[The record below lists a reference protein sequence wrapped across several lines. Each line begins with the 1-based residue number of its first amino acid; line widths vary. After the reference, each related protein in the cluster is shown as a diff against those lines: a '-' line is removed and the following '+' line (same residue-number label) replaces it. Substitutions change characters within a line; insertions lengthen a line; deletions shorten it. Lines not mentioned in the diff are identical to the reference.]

1 MGWSGMAAAMIKL
14 ALEKPTPHTAR
25 AIKAILRTEAAI
37 EAGKKAPL
45 TFRQLELVVS
55 LGVPKLRDPPALNL
69 FHSGQ

>member
-1 MGWSGMAAAMIKL
+1 MGWSGMAAAIVRL
-14 ALEKPTPHTAR
+14 GLERPTAHTAR

-37 EAGKKAPL
+37 ESGRKAPL

-69 FHSGQ
+69 FHSGR